1 MRKEGT
7 ALGVDVIPKAIQQQ
21 EAPGGG
27 QVQSRSAFL
36 TKGLA
41 NSGWGRGC
49 VRAKKEG
56 EMS

>member
-1 MRKEGT
+1 M

>member
-1 MRKEGT
+1 M

-41 NSGWGRGC
+41 NSLGLG
-49 VRAKKEG
+49 EG
-56 EMS
+56 VCEG